1 MNIFGKYFD
10 DNEKVLKSLTKIYG
24 IGRKTAHELGMTFGI
39 GYTNRVKDLSKETWS
54 RVIQAIELGPKKYNT
69 VIKSVP
75 VIKTY
80 TLINSNSKQLKQS
93 KLNLSVKS
101 TVESLTDSE
110 NPFSYSEN
118 KKLSQ
123 LLCENRAITAIRDN
137 IDLAKKIKS
146 YRGLRHIEGLPCR
159 GQRTHTN
166 AITAR
171 KKRLSS

>member
-10 DNEKVLKSLTKIYG
+10 DNEKVLKSLTKVYG

-39 GYTNRVKDLSKETWS
+39 GYTNKVKDLSKETWS

-75 VIKTY
+75 
-80 TLINSNSKQLKQS
+80 LIALDKKPQEQIEFKYN
-93 KLNLSVKS
+93 
-101 TVESLTDSE
+101 
-110 NPFSYSEN
+110 EN
-118 KKLSQ
+118 KKLTQ
-123 LLCENRAITAIRDN
+123 LVCENRAITTIRDN

-146 YRGLRHIEGLPCR
+146 YKGLRHIEGLPCR

-171 KKRLSS
+171 KKRL

>member
-24 IGRKTAHELGMTFGI
+24 IGRKTAQELGMTFGI
-39 GYTNRVKDLSKETWS
+39 GYTNKVKDLSKETWS

-69 VIKSVP
+69 VTK
-75 VIKTY
+75 VIPIRHSKAVENKPAIANQALFEKT
-80 TLINSNSKQLKQS
+80 
-93 KLNLSVKS
+93 SVKS
-101 TVESLTDSE
+101 NTTFV
-110 NPFSYSEN
+110 YSEN
-118 KKLSQ
+118 KKLTQ
-123 LLCENRAITAIRDN
+123 IICENRAIAAIRDN

-146 YRGLRHIEGLPCR
+146 YKGLRHSEGLPCR

-171 KKRLSS
+171 KKRL